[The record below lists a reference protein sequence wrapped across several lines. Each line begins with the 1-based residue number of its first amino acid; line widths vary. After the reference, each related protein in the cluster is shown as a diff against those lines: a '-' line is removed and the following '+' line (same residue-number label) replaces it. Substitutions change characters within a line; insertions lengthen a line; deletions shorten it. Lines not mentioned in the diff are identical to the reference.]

1 MEILVIAFFVIV
13 IGLFVFS
20 ANSLH
25 KMDEKKRKQLSCN
38 HDFKYVQDVWG
49 YEGDVLMHQYEC
61 PKCGRKDYLIA
72 RDDPDKDWNHG
83 KGDGKLCDIDR
94 QEYIRN

>member
-1 MEILVIAFFVIV
+1 MKVGICIILIALILLAMYSF
-13 IGLFVFS
+13 
-20 ANSLH
+20 
-25 KMDEKKRKQLSCN
+25 KKLMKQLTCK

-61 PKCGRKDYLIA
+61 TKCGRKDYLIA

-83 KGDGKLCDIDR
+83 TGDGKLCDIYR
-94 QEYIRN
+94 QKYVRN